1 MQISAYFIHIC
12 KCPLYNRHDK
22 YLCISTIYVFGE
34 FHLVT
39 GGALITN
46 NSEIRDNVKTFQS
59 KYGSFLPPFESYLL
73 NRSLKTLPLRMQ
85 KHSENGLAVAKYLET
100 NPNVV
105 KVIHPGLPSHPQF
118 EYVKKV
124 TSGYCGIVTFEIKGG
139 VDEATKFIQN
149 LKVFQSS
156 GSLGTAMSFV
166 MIS

>member
-1 MQISAYFIHIC
+1 
-12 KCPLYNRHDK
+12 
-22 YLCISTIYVFGE
+22 
-34 FHLVT
+34 
-39 GGALITN
+39 
-46 NSEIRDNVKTFQS
+46 
-59 KYGSFLPPFESYLL
+59 
-73 NRSLKTLPLRMQ
+73 MQ